1 MWTLEDIEVST
12 EVNQLLKLARV
23 VPIFLSKIMNSTL
36 RSNPMPSLP
45 GSGLETNLSHQ
56 HNGVMT
62 YSAYVNGSIFS
73 VPKVSVNTVNT
84 KDKHCHHNPKDHL
97 VDTVY
102 GLVKY
107 FLG

>member
-1 MWTLEDIEVST
+1 
-12 EVNQLLKLARV
+12 
-23 VPIFLSKIMNSTL
+23 
-36 RSNPMPSLP
+36 MPFLP
-45 GSGLETNLSHQ
+45 GSGLETTLTHH

-73 VPKVSVNTVNT
+73 VPKVVNSNV
-84 KDKHCHHNPKDHL
+84 KHQHHKDHL

-102 GLVKY
+102 GLVKS

>member
-1 MWTLEDIEVST
+1 
-12 EVNQLLKLARV
+12 
-23 VPIFLSKIMNSTL
+23 
-36 RSNPMPSLP
+36 MPFLP
-45 GSGLETNLSHQ
+45 GSGLETSLSHH

-84 KDKHCHHNPKDHL
+84 NVKHCHNHPKDHL

>member
-1 MWTLEDIEVST
+1 
-12 EVNQLLKLARV
+12 
-23 VPIFLSKIMNSTL
+23 
-36 RSNPMPSLP
+36 MPSLP

-84 KDKHCHHNPKDHL
+84 KDKHCHHHPKDHL

>member
-1 MWTLEDIEVST
+1 MDIKS
-12 EVNQLLKLARV
+12 
-23 VPIFLSKIMNSTL
+23 VPKKVPKIMNSTL
-36 RSNPMPSLP
+36 RSNPMPFLP
-45 GSGLETNLSHQ
+45 GSGLETSLSHH

-84 KDKHCHHNPKDHL
+84 NVKHCHNHPKDHL